1 MRSYTDVQGVW
12 VRLPDWISMAKM
24 GEFIPIQVRVTH
36 GRIYHTGATPLLSM
50 ENFFPMLDGGG
61 EGNDIGV

>member
-1 MRSYTDVQGVW
+1 
-12 VRLPDWISMAKM
+12 MAKM
-24 GEFIPIQVRVTH
+24 GEFIPMQVRVTH
-36 GRIYHTGATPLLSM
+36 GRVYHTGATPLLSM